1 MRTTEPAV
9 LVEPMMAMLPS
20 SSSPDRKSR
29 PPGPGQSR
37 LLSLPGG
44 TPADP
49 WEAQGHRTY
58 VWRGEGGGG
67 GTDCQSAPGRVILWC
82 GFGFWI
88 YGMFSKS
95 VSA

>member
-1 MRTTEPAV
+1 MRTTEPAG

-44 TPADP
+44 LLPIL
-49 WEAQGHRTY
+49 GRR
-58 VWRGEGGGG
+58 RG
-67 GTDCQSAPGRVILWC
+67 I
-82 GFGFWI
+82 
-88 YGMFSKS
+88 
-95 VSA
+95 